1 MCGRL
6 PRIAKCK
13 HRQRDAHCRWRG
25 AATTLARMSTMMN
38 ADINACLAPTA
49 MVDSQH
55 PAIREYAHA
64 RSAGCADDRQR
75 AVALYYAVR
84 DGIRYDPYAL
94 DLSESGFRASATLA
108 SGRGWCVPKAVLL
121 AAVCRAIGIPAALGY
136 ADVRNHLSTERM
148 RQFMQTDVFYW
159 HGYTAILLD
168 GQWVKATPAFNVELC
183 DKFRIR
189 ALEFDGREDS
199 IYHPLDL
206 DGRQHMEYL
215 AYRGEFADVPLAA
228 MAADF
233 RKHYPGVSDKLA
245 HEDFDS
251 DVNVETRRP
260 A

>member
-1 MCGRL
+1 M
-6 PRIAKCK
+6 
-13 HRQRDAHCRWRG
+13 
-25 AATTLARMSTMMN
+25 T
-38 ADINACLAPTA
+38 
-49 MVDSQH
+49 VDSDASSIQ
-55 PAIREYAHA
+55 AYALEHN
-64 RSAGCADDRQR
+64 AGLGDDRSR

-84 DGIRYDPYAL
+84 AGIRYDPYAL
-94 DLSESGFRASATLA
+94 DLSERGLRASTTLA
-108 SGRGWCVPKAVLL
+108 AGRGWCVPKAVLL
-121 AAVCRAIGIPAALGY
+121 AAACRAIGIPAALGY

-148 RQFMQTDVFYW
+148 RQQMRTDLFYW

-215 AYRGEFADVPLAA
+215 AYRGEFADVPLDE

-233 RKHYPGVSDKLA
+233 RKYYPGVSENLA
-245 HEDFDS
+245 DGDFDR
-251 DVNVETRRP
+251 DVNVETAAP
-260 A
+260 D